1 MCTTVAV
8 IQTAPQFCFLV
19 FVSIFSRAEFHLF
32 HACCLVAV
40 ILLYLKFHITSI
52 LFRLT

>member
-1 MCTTVAV
+1 
-8 IQTAPQFCFLV
+8 LV